1 MKTQRFGFG
10 VLALAALGCAAQ
22 GQIIWNF
29 TGLTGTPS
37 SMVTNVSGG
46 LITAANLN
54 SGSLAFNSTSASSGY
69 GGATGGGNAAVAART
84 GALSTATSTYLEFTL
99 NPASGYAIQVT
110 GLTLGSRGT
119 ATAPTFLTLYSSA
132 DNYTSALGSIS
143 VTANST
149 WLAVSLSPFTVT
161 GAADT
166 ALTLR
171 LFGSGGTGSV
181 VAANWRI
188 DDVSLSAAAI
198 TAVPEPSSYATIL
211 GVVALTGVMIRR
223 RRLQCAA

>member
-1 MKTQRFGFG
+1 MKTQRYCLGI
-10 VLALAALGCAAQ
+10 LALAALGCTAQ

-29 TGLTGTPS
+29 TGLTGAPS
-37 SMVTNVSGG
+37 ATVANLSGG

-54 SGSLAFNSTSASSGY
+54 SGSLVFNSTSASSGY
-69 GGATGGGNAAVAART
+69 VGSTGGGNAAIAAKT
-84 GALSTATSTYLEFTL
+84 GALSTATSSYFELTL

-110 GLTLGSRGT
+110 DLTLGSRGT

-132 DNYTSALGSIS
+132 DNFTSALASTS

-149 WLAVSLSPFTVT
+149 WLAISLSSFSVT

-166 ALTLR
+166 PLTLR
-171 LFGSGGTGSV
+171 LFGSGGVGSV

-188 DDVSLSAAAI
+188 DDVSLSVAAI
-198 TAVPEPSSYATIL
+198 TAIPEPSTVAPIL

-223 RRLQCAA
+223 RRLQRAA

>member
-1 MKTQRFGFG
+1 MKTQRHGLGF
-10 VLALAALGCAAQ
+10 LALFTFACAAH

-29 TGLTGTPS
+29 TGLTGAPS
-37 SMVTNVSGG
+37 STAANISGG

-54 SGSLAFNSTSASSGY
+54 SGSLAFNSTSASTGY
-69 GGATGGGNAAVAART
+69 VGATGGGNAAIAAKT
-84 GALSTATSTYLEFTL
+84 GALATATSTYYELTL
-99 NPASGYAIQVT
+99 NPASGYAIQIN

-132 DNYTSALGSIS
+132 DNFVSALGTAA
-143 VTANST
+143 VAANST
-149 WLAVSLSPFTVT
+149 WVTVTISPFDVT

-171 LFGSGGTGSV
+171 LFGSGGVGSV

-188 DDVSLSAAAI
+188 DDVSLTATAI
-198 TAVPEPSSYATIL
+198 TAVPEPSTCAAVL
-211 GVVALTGVMIRR
+211 GVVALTGVLIRR
-223 RRLQCAA
+223 RRLQRAA